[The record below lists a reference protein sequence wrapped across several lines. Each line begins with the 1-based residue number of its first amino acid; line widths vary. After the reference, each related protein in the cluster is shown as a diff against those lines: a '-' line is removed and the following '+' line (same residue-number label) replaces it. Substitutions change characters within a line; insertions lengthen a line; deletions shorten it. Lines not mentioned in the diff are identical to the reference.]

1 VLGLY
6 TFILLNSDR
15 GEMDISQ
22 ASKGISISSIL
33 TVVLVIIVVV
43 IVAQMYMG
51 NLSLVSLRSM
61 SLAQQGSMKEGFFGG
76 VARGAGHPDCL
87 RNLNEGPELL
97 GMVRSAAG
105 TADYSEL
112 QLILSKLG
120 CLKQDI
126 MGPSGIV
133 EATRYQAY
141 ETAHDREPIAEVA
154 ATCLNRTISK
164 RDLEIIFV
172 TFKDRAKV
180 LLRRLC
186 TISNLTEDQTLQA
199 DKLLIS
205 AWKDVY
211 EIALG
216 RCIATPGELEAQAH
230 DAQPFEPPNVQDLRE
245 YNGYYSGWTGQV

>member
-1 VLGLY
+1 MADS
-6 TFILLNSDR
+6 LLSD
-15 GEMDISQ
+15 SVV
-22 ASKGISISSIL
+22 KGISLTSIGWIIL
-33 TVVLVIIVVV
+33 LILVVFL
-43 IVAQMYMG
+43 VAQIYMG
-51 NLSLVSLRSM
+51 NSPLVYLKNM
-61 SLAQQGSMKEGFFGG
+61 TMAEKAATKEGFFGG

-133 EATRYQAY
+133 EATRYQPY

-186 TISNLTEDQTLQA
+186 TLANLTEAQTVQA
-199 DKLLIS
+199 DKLLLA

-211 EIALG
+211 EIASG
-216 RCIATPGELEAQAH
+216 RCIATAGELEAQAH
-230 DAQPFEPPNVQDLRE
+230 DAQPYEPPAIQELRE

>member
-1 VLGLY
+1 MADSLLSDSVGKGIPW
-6 TFILLNSDR
+6 TSIGWILL
-15 GEMDISQ
+15 I
-22 ASKGISISSIL
+22 IL
-33 TVVLVIIVVV
+33 IVTL
-43 IVAQMYMG
+43 VAQLYIG
-51 NLSLVSLRSM
+51 NLPLLRLQSM
-61 SLAQQGSMKEGFFGG
+61 TMAQKAADKEGFFGG

-97 GMVRSAAG
+97 DIVRSAAG

-141 ETAHDREPIAEVA
+141 EAAHDREPIAEVA
-154 ATCLNRTISK
+154 ATCLNSTISK
-164 RDLEIIFV
+164 RDLDIIFV

-186 TISNLTEDQTLQA
+186 TIANISEAQTAKA
-199 DKLLIS
+199 DKLLLF

-211 EIALG
+211 EIASG

-230 DAQPFEPPNVQDLRE
+230 DAQPFEPPAIQELRE
-245 YNGYYSGWTGQV
+245 YNGYYSGWTGQI

>member
-1 VLGLY
+1 MADS
-6 TFILLNSDR
+6 LLSD
-15 GEMDISQ
+15 S
-22 ASKGISISSIL
+22 AVKGISITSI
-33 TVVLVIIVVV
+33 VWIFVIIAVVF
-43 IVAQMYMG
+43 IVAQIYMG
-51 NLSLVSLRSM
+51 NLPLLRLQNM
-61 SLAQQGSMKEGFFGG
+61 TMAQKAADKEGFFGG

-97 GMVRSAAG
+97 DIVRSAAG

-126 MGPSGIV
+126 MSPSGIV
-133 EATRYQAY
+133 EATRYQPY
-141 ETAHDREPIAEVA
+141 EAAHDREPIAEVA

-186 TISNLTEDQTLQA
+186 TIANISEAQTAKA
-199 DKLLIS
+199 DKLLLF

-211 EIALG
+211 EIASG

-230 DAQPFEPPNVQDLRE
+230 DAQPFEPPAIQELRE

>member
-1 VLGLY
+1 MADS
-6 TFILLNSDR
+6 LLSNSVV
-15 GEMDISQ
+15 
-22 ASKGISISSIL
+22 KGISITSVAWIL
-33 TVVLVIIVVV
+33 LIIVVV
-43 IVAQMYMG
+43 LIVAQIYMG
-51 NLSLVSLRSM
+51 NSPLVYLKNMTMAEKAAS
-61 SLAQQGSMKEGFFGG
+61 KEGFFGG

-186 TISNLTEDQTLQA
+186 TIANLTEAQTVQA
-199 DKLLIS
+199 DKLLLA

-211 EIALG
+211 EIASG
-216 RCIATPGELEAQAH
+216 RCIATAGELEAQAH
-230 DAQPFEPPNVQDLRE
+230 DAQPFEPPAIQELRE
-245 YNGYYSGWTGQV
+245 YNGYYSGWTGQI

>member
-1 VLGLY
+1 MADS
-6 TFILLNSDR
+6 LLSNS
-15 GEMDISQ
+15 GIT
-22 ASKGISISSIL
+22 KGISVASIIWIA
-33 TVVLVIIVVV
+33 VIIVVV
-43 IVAQMYMG
+43 IIVAHLYMG
-51 NLSLVSLRSM
+51 NSPLMYLKM
-61 SLAQQGSMKEGFFGG
+61 AQSREGFFGG

-97 GMVRSAAG
+97 GLVQSAAG

-126 MGPSGIV
+126 MSPSGIV
-133 EATRYQAY
+133 EATRYQPY

-186 TISNLTEDQTLQA
+186 TIANISEAQTAKA
-199 DKLLIS
+199 DKLLLA

-211 EIALG
+211 EIASG

-230 DAQPFEPPNVQDLRE
+230 DAQPFEPPAIQELRE

>member
-1 VLGLY
+1 MADSL
-6 TFILLNSDR
+6 FSDNVT
-15 GEMDISQ
+15 
-22 ASKGISISSIL
+22 KGISITSIGWIIL
-33 TVVLVIIVVV
+33 LILVVLL
-43 IVAQMYMG
+43 VAQIYMRNSPLMY
-51 NLSLVSLRSM
+51 LQSM
-61 SLAQQGSMKEGFFGG
+61 TMAQKAATKEGFFGG

-87 RNLNEGPELL
+87 RNLNEGPQLL

-133 EATRYQAY
+133 EATRYQPY

-164 RDLEIIFV
+164 RDLDIIFV

-186 TISNLTEDQTLQA
+186 TLANLTEAQTVQA
-199 DKLLIS
+199 DKLLLF

-211 EIALG
+211 EIASG
-216 RCIATPGELEAQAH
+216 RCIATRGELEAQAH
-230 DAQPFEPPNVQDLRE
+230 DAQPFEPPAIQELRE

>member
-1 VLGLY
+1 
-6 TFILLNSDR
+6 
-15 GEMDISQ
+15 
-22 ASKGISISSIL
+22 
-33 TVVLVIIVVV
+33 
-43 IVAQMYMG
+43 MG
-51 NLSLVSLRSM
+51 NLPLLRLQNM
-61 SLAQQGSMKEGFFGG
+61 TMAQKAADKEGFFGG

-97 GMVRSAAG
+97 DIVRSAAG

-141 ETAHDREPIAEVA
+141 EAAHDREPIAEVA

-186 TISNLTEDQTLQA
+186 TIANISEAQTAKA
-199 DKLLIS
+199 DKLLLF

-211 EIALG
+211 EIASG

-230 DAQPFEPPNVQDLRE
+230 DAQPFEPPAIQELRE